1 MLFWFGGTLLLGS
14 NMNLTNI
21 SHYVWICVQDSVKNS
36 AGKSL
41 TSVQRSVWTSVWIFV
56 RDSVQWSVWVSIRN
70 SIMRQYE
77 AK

>member
-1 MLFWFGGTLLLGS
+1 MLFMILFGGALLLGS
-14 NMNLTNI
+14 NMKLNNI

-41 TSVQRSVWTSVWIFV
+41 TSV